1 VKVGVLALQGA
12 FDRHAQALSLAGA
25 APLEV
30 RGSQYLEE
38 IDALVIPGGESTTMM
53 KLAESLNVRKRLME
67 RIEDGLPVLGTC
79 AGMILL
85 SKEIFDGR
93 DDQHPFGSIDIGVR
107 RNGYGRQLNS
117 FEEDLKINDFDTPFR
132 GVFIRAPLVER
143 IGNNVE
149 VLASVEGHPVFCREG
164 KIMVTS
170 FHPELVDDDRV
181 HRLFLE
187 TAFAS
192 N

>member
-1 VKVGVLALQGA
+1 MKVGVLALQGA

-30 RGSQYLEE
+30 RGPQYLEE

-85 SKEIFDGR
+85 SKEIFD
-93 DDQHPFGSIDIGVR
+93 
-107 RNGYGRQLNS
+107 NLY
-117 FEEDLKINDFDTPFR
+117 
-132 GVFIRAPLVER
+132 A
-143 IGNNVE
+143 
-149 VLASVEGHPVFCREG
+149 
-164 KIMVTS
+164 
-170 FHPELVDDDRV
+170 
-181 HRLFLE
+181 
-187 TAFAS
+187 
-192 N
+192 